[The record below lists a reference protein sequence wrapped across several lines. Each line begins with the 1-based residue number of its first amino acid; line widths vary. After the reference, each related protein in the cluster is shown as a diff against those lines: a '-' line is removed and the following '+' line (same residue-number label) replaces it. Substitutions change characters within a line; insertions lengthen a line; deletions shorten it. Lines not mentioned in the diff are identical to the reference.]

1 MGVEL
6 KLSFLGLL
14 ILEYFEADVLESIL
28 FPTVVCCDGCRLADL
43 VGMGVATAVG
53 AQFVNAF
60 PERVYVSR
68 LFPLLMEAQ
77 RFGE

>member
-1 MGVEL
+1 M
-6 KLSFLGLL
+6 
-14 ILEYFEADVLESIL
+14 A
-28 FPTVVCCDGCRLADL
+28 VCCDGCRLADL
-43 VGMGVATAVG
+43 VGMGVSTAVG